1 MQRALYL
8 LLVISFFAC
17 QEDKQQTSNALDAIP
32 IDAALILETNDVSKS
47 LKELSRSAPW
57 GLLTT
62 ETSIELNQQKLLR
75 IDSALTTYASHLT
88 SINPLFI
95 SLHLTGAQSIN
106 WLATTS
112 SEDQEHKF
120 QLLEIGLKNF
130 ANTKAHPYSNSTII
144 EVNIENDPVF
154 YCMHMGLVLISPEK
168 ILIQDAIRQIKTENN
183 LSADKSFVNIYNSS
197 NKKEDF
203 NLFINSKNFDKIS
216 TGLLLQNSNIQN
228 QAEWFQWD
236 VDVFKNG
243 MLFSGLSLSFD
254 SLTQELQFFENNKG
268 HDLIAPSVLPKNTV
282 LFTSKCFENFKQ
294 YQRQQI
300 NGLVKK
306 HQKNKYDKKLS
317 LLKTEHKDEFE
328 SWIDSEITW
337 FLVENSTA
345 LNSGLILHIA
355 KGAQVESYIS
365 THADSIFDYRQQ
377 KIFKWSELKYLNNL
391 CNTPETAIYEYACIL
406 NNQLLLAKDATL
418 LKSIINDF
426 KSEKSLS
433 HSTDFKNCIDELNY
447 DSNYF
452 IYVQNQSSWQLAQKY
467 LHKNIATFIEKY
479 TDALSPIRC
488 FAMQF
493 SLIGSN
499 CYSNAYLHFDASK
512 ENQTRAIWAAQLEA
526 PVLSEMSLV
535 KNHYTQ
541 KWEIAVQDENL
552 NLYLISSEGEI
563 LWKRKLQEA
572 VIGSIRQI
580 DLFKNNKLQLLF
592 NTKSKLFL
600 IDRKGR
606 DVGAYP
612 MALKQNTSL
621 PLSLFDYENN
631 RNYRILLSCGKRH
644 YMYDKN
650 GKIINGWKLKQTKS
664 KALYPAEHFVV
675 GGRDY
680 ILLAEENGTL
690 NILNRRGETRVK
702 VKEKIAFSNNKLQ
715 VVKGK
720 NLTETRIVTIDKK
733 GAQQNILFDG
743 SIDNSIQ
750 FEFDHNIQY
759 TYTKQHHILIE
770 GEDLKVNGPQMNLLY
785 SFENES
791 LSAAKLYNVEDE
803 HYLSITDT
811 NTAEA
816 YLFREPNEMVE
827 GFPMYGTTT
836 GITEDMN
843 LDGKINFI
851 TAGESGTLYNY
862 AVE

>member
-1 MQRALYL
+1 MQRALYFL
-8 LLVISFFAC
+8 IIISFFAC
-17 QEDKQQTSNALDAIP
+17 QEDKQQTGNALDAIP
-32 IDAALILETNDVSKS
+32 IDAALILESNDVSKS

-57 GLLTT
+57 ELLTT
-62 ETSIELNQQKLLR
+62 ETSIELNQQKLIR

-95 SLHLTGAQSIN
+95 SLHLTGAQSLN

-112 SEDQEHKF
+112 SENQEHKF
-120 QLLEIGLKNF
+120 QLLELGLKNF
-130 ANTKAHPYSNSTII
+130 TNTKEHPYSNGTII
-144 EVNIENDPVF
+144 EVNIENDRLF
-154 YCMHMGLVLISPEK
+154 YCIHMGLVLISPER
-168 ILIQDAIRQIKTENN
+168 ILIQDAIRQLKTENN
-183 LSADKSFVNIYNSS
+183 LSADKSFQNIYNSS

-203 NLFINSKNFDKIS
+203 NLYINSKNFDKIS
-216 TGLLLQNSNIQN
+216 AGLLLQNSNIQN

-243 MLFSGLSLSFD
+243 ILFSGLSLSFD
-254 SLTQELQFFENNKG
+254 SLAQELQFFENNQG
-268 HDLIAPSVLPKNTV
+268 HNLIAPSILPKNTT

-294 YQRQQI
+294 YQRQQT
-300 NGLVKK
+300 NGLLKK
-306 HQKNKYDKKLS
+306 HEKNKYDKKLS
-317 LLKTEHKDEFE
+317 LLKTEYKDEFE

-345 LNSGLILHIA
+345 LNSGLILHIVR
-355 KGAQVESYIS
+355 GDQVENYIT
-365 THADSIFDYRQQ
+365 THADSMFEYRQQ
-377 KIFKWSELKYLNNL
+377 KIFKWSELKYLSNL
-391 CNTPETAIYEYACIL
+391 CNTPETAIYEYASIL
-406 NNQLLLAKDATL
+406 NNQLLLAEDPTL
-418 LKSIINDF
+418 LKNIINDY

-452 IYVQNQSSWQLAQKY
+452 IYVQNQTSWQLAQKY
-467 LHKNIATFIEKY
+467 LHKNIANFIEKY
-479 TDALSPIRC
+479 ATALSPIRS
-488 FAMQF
+488 FAIQF
-493 SLIGSN
+493 SLNSSN
-499 CYSNAYLHFDASK
+499 CYSNAYLHFNASK
-512 ENQTRAIWAAQLEA
+512 KDETRAIWAAQLEA
-526 PVLSEMSLV
+526 PVLSEMSLA

-612 MALKQNTSL
+612 MALKQNTNL

-664 KALYPAEHFVV
+664 NAIYPAEHFVV

-702 VKEKIAFSNNKLQ
+702 VKEKIDFSNNKLQ

-720 NLTETRIVTIDKK
+720 SLAETRIVAIDKK

-750 FEFDHNIQY
+750 FEFDQNIQY

-791 LSAAKLYNVEDE
+791 LSAAKLFNVENE

-811 NTAEA
+811 KTAEA

-836 GITEDMN
+836 GIAEDMN

>member
-1 MQRALYL
+1 MSTPGCWTARRSSASPWSASAQTQAPQRCLA
-8 LLVISFFAC
+8 
-17 QEDKQQTSNALDAIP
+17 THWRRR
-32 IDAALILETNDVSKS
+32 
-47 LKELSRSAPW
+47 RS
-57 GLLTT
+57 GLLPAGCGREQGT
-62 ETSIELNQQKLLR
+62 
-75 IDSALTTYASHLT
+75 
-88 SINPLFI
+88 
-95 SLHLTGAQSIN
+95 
-106 WLATTS
+106 
-112 SEDQEHKF
+112 
-120 QLLEIGLKNF
+120 
-130 ANTKAHPYSNSTII
+130 NTKDHPYSNSTII
-144 EVNIENDPVF
+144 EVNIENDRVF
-154 YCMHMGLVLISPEK
+154 YSMHMGLLLISPEK

-183 LSADKSFVNIYNSS
+183 LTADKSFQNIYNSS

-203 NLFINSKNFDKIS
+203 NLYINSKNFDKIS
-216 TGLLLQNSNIQN
+216 SGILLQNSNIQN

-243 MLFSGLSLSFD
+243 ILFSGLSLSFD
-254 SLTQELQFFENNKG
+254 SLAQELQFFENNEG

-282 LFTSKCFENFKQ
+282 IFTSKCFENFKQ
-294 YQRQQI
+294 YQRQQM

-306 HQKNKYDKKLS
+306 DQKNRYDKKLS
-317 LLKTEHKDEFE
+317 LFKTEHKDEFE

-345 LNSGLILHIA
+345 LNSGLIIHIA
-355 KGAQVESYIS
+355 GGDKVENYIT
-365 THADSIFDYRQQ
+365 THADSMFEFRQQ
-377 KIFKWSELKYLNNL
+377 LIFKWSELKYLSNL
-391 CNTPETAIYEYACIL
+391 CNTPETVTFKYASIL
-406 NNQLLLAKDATL
+406 NNQLLLAEDVTL

-426 KSEKSLS
+426 KSEKTLS
-433 HSTDFKNCIDELNY
+433 HSKDFKNCIYELND

-452 IYVQNQSSWQLAQKY
+452 IYVQNQSSWKLAQKF

-479 TDALSPIRC
+479 TKALNPIRS

-493 SLIGSN
+493 SLSDSN

-572 VIGSIRQI
+572 VIGSIQQI
-580 DLFKNNKLQLLF
+580 DLFKNKKLQLLF

-606 DVGAYP
+606 DVGTYP
-612 MALKQNTSL
+612 IALKQNTSL
-621 PLSLFDYENN
+621 SLSLFDYEKN
-631 RNYRILLSCGKRH
+631 RNYRILLSCDKRH

-675 GGRDY
+675 AGRDY
-680 ILLAEENGTL
+680 ILLAEENGKL

-702 VKEKIAFSNNKLQ
+702 VNEKIDFSRNKLQ

-720 NLTETRIVTIDKK
+720 SLAETRIVAIDKK
-733 GAQQNILFDG
+733 GVQQNILFDG

-750 FEFDHNIQY
+750 FEFDQNIQY
-759 TYTKQHHILIE
+759 TYAKQHHILIE
-770 GEDLKVNGPQMNLLY
+770 GKDLKVNGPQMNLLY

-791 LSAAKLYNVEDE
+791 LSAAKLYNVENE

-811 NTAEA
+811 NTGDA
-816 YLFREPNEMVE
+816 YLFREPNELLE
-827 GFPMYGTTT
+827 DFPMYGITT
-836 GITEDMN
+836 GIAEDIN
-843 LDGKINFI
+843 LDGNINFI
-851 TAGESGTLYNY
+851 TAGETGTIYNY
-862 AVE
+862 VLE